1 MCSVYAS
8 IKIQVGLAAKCQCI
22 DSRVSFQVAL
32 SVLRATAFESST
44 SNPLHKNRSSVN
56 ERDRDIVVRVL
67 IELFFP
73 DVGRVTYAEMLYRTN
88 LIAYVP
94 ADHVTGLP
102 SNVGR
107 RRHGI
112 FLPR

>member
-1 MCSVYAS
+1 M
-8 IKIQVGLAAKCQCI
+8 L
-22 DSRVSFQVAL
+22 FQVAS
-32 SVLRATAFESST
+32 SVLRVTAFESST
-44 SNPLHKNRSSVN
+44 SNPLHKNRSWVS
-56 ERDRDIVVRVL
+56 ERDIVVKVH

-102 SNVGR
+102 SNVGTEAKMLSSEMSTTR
-107 RRHGI
+107 FSSSECLR
-112 FLPR
+112 